1 MKKIFLLILTALAFA
16 SCTLY
21 MDEPEDDKK
30 GKDDNIENGDG
41 FSAPRTD
48 VTADGTTTYQFN
60 PTTKVFDETNSQ
72 YVLNAEDSVVWLS
85 TSTPYEMIPRVGDA
99 IYSNFTETFPKAMM
113 GKVASV
119 TKENGMIK
127 CVCTSTT
134 VGHVFKV
141 FDVHYSIPLSNYF
154 DSSMVDKSLAEKVK
168 EARQRT
174 RGQAIIPFVFSS
186 NIDTSVQGEFFKRK
200 CVTGSIKGSLSA
212 GFTMIKY
219 IKVDFD
225 FSLTKEMIRFV
236 ITDSTIVDHNYMF
249 ALTGEVTA
257 TLLAFDKNPISEKAL
272 KVIHE
277 SVEVPIVSTPFVVF
291 VDPKL
296 EFSMSGSGELD
307 FTKHEYSLKKWGV
320 EKTLGQD
327 AKIIN
332 ISDED
337 VTPRYKNV
345 NGEFSAELDF
355 IYRMGI
361 ALGPL
366 KDYASAAA
374 SLKIGPKFI
383 FTGGKSKIKDAE
395 WTGDG
400 DNYYI
405 DKPITCEI
413 GMFVKAGFD
422 IRVQWDE
429 KKPFIKLDPTIV
441 NIYAPFKTWYLTPVL
456 TNFTITPLESVV
468 SGMQKERYRIEAHVV
483 EAESVKDFSPS
494 VFIFNNYDKFIME
507 VPLTKVRNH
516 NGQVIYR
523 SDFEL
528 DTQKHET
535 YYGQVYYMN
544 ENERC
549 IFSDEIPF
557 GVKMYIGLEQCRQV
571 EGTKDATAKK
581 PYNFEARGK
590 LRVAGSSK
598 VSQWGIRFQLY
609 NTSGRSVSKSQCVYF
624 DPLDGVKSWGLKIS
638 SKKKGPYV
646 LKIEPIYKTGY
657 GTSTKVNVVEDK
669 IVELPL
675 DPDFGECQE
684 TEDYWQKPDVYV
696 NLTDKK

>member
-21 MDEPEDDKK
+21 MDEPEDEKK

-72 YVLNAEDSVVWLS
+72 YVLNVEDSVVWLS
-85 TSTPYEMIPRVGDA
+85 TSTPYEMIPQVGDA
-99 IYSNFTETFPKAMM
+99 IYSTFSEKFPNAMM
-113 GKVASV
+113 GKVVSV

-127 CVCTSTT
+127 CECVSTT
-134 VGHVFKV
+134 LGHVFKV
-141 FDVHYSIPLSNYF
+141 FDVHYSMPLSNYF
-154 DSSMVDKSLAEKVK
+154 DSSMKDKSLAEKVK

-174 RGQAIIPFVFSS
+174 RGQEIIPFVFSS
-186 NIDTSVQGEFFKRK
+186 NLETSLQWDIFKRK
-200 CVTGSIKGSLSA
+200 YVTGSIKGSFST
-212 GFTMIKY
+212 GIVIKKY

-225 FSLTKEMIRFV
+225 LSLTKEMIRFI
-236 ITDSTIVDHNYMF
+236 ITDSTIVDQNYKCAF
-249 ALTGEVTA
+249 TGEVTA
-257 TLLAFDKNPISEKAL
+257 TLFAIDKNPKSEKAL
-272 KVIHE
+272 IVDHF
-277 SVEVPIVSTPFVVF
+277 PIEAPIGTTPFVVF
-291 VDPKL
+291 IDPKL
-296 EFSMSGSGELD
+296 EFSISGSGEID
-307 FTKHEYSLKKWGV
+307 FSKQEYSLKKWGV

-327 AKIIN
+327 AKTIN

-337 VTPRYKNV
+337 VTPRYQNV

-355 IYRMGI
+355 IAR
-361 ALGPL
+361 LGVTL
-366 KDYASAAA
+366 GKLQDYASVGA
-374 SLKIGPKFI
+374 SMTIGHKFI
-383 FTGGKSKIKDAE
+383 ITGGKSKIKNDD
-395 WTGDG
+395 WTG

-405 DKPITCEI
+405 DKPITSEL

-422 IRVQWDE
+422 IKVQWDE
-429 KKPFIKLDPTIV
+429 KKPFIKLDPTIA
-441 NIYAPFKTWYLTPVL
+441 NLYFPITTWYITPVL

-468 SGMQKERYRIEAHVV
+468 SGMQKERYRIEAHV
-483 EAESVKDFSPS
+483 AKIESVKDFSPS
-494 VFIFNNYDKFIME
+494 VLIFNNYDKFIME

-516 NGQVIYR
+516 NGQTIYR

-528 DTQKHET
+528 DTEKYET
-535 YYGQVYYMN
+535 YYGQLNYKN
-544 ENERC
+544 ENERY
-549 IFSDEIPF
+549 IYSDEIPF

-675 DPDFGECQE
+675 DPDFGECIE